1 MMGVE
6 PNIMPVRTGGT
17 VSFGQWLRR
26 LLQPRPRAG
35 SHRKVPHSTQTFT
48 LDTPNAAGR
57 PKLLKRMPALTP
69 REQDVVRLVC
79 LGYSNK
85 QIAQELGIK
94 VTTVKWNMTNIL
106 AK

>member
-1 MMGVE
+1 MASASG
-6 PNIMPVRTGGT
+6 
-17 VSFGQWLRR
+17 
-26 LLQPRPRAG
+26 A
-35 SHRKVPHSTQTFT
+35 
-48 LDTPNAAGR
+48 

-85 QIAQELGIK
+85 QIAQELGLK

-106 AK
+106 AKFEMQSSKQLIVYLSKQAGDGLRDWKLIQ

>member
-1 MMGVE
+1 
-6 PNIMPVRTGGT
+6 
-17 VSFGQWLRR
+17 
-26 LLQPRPRAG
+26 
-35 SHRKVPHSTQTFT
+35 
-48 LDTPNAAGR
+48 
-57 PKLLKRMPALTP
+57 MPALTP

-106 AK
+106 AKFEVQSSKQLIAYLSQRGTNDLRDWKLIQ